1 MRKYILD
8 DMIKKNLVE
17 KMNLVFSLVLE
28 GTFEVYEGLFG
39 NGFFREK
46 KKKEKESMLNNK
58 NYFLFFALKYS
69 KCSIF

>member
-1 MRKYILD
+1 
-8 DMIKKNLVE
+8 MIKKNLVE

-28 GTFEVYEGLFG
+28 ATFEVYKGLFG
-39 NGFFREK
+39 NGFQEK
-46 KKKEKESMLNNK
+46 KKRKRKKEKENTLNNK